1 MVISEPYCFSFIL
14 GTVHMQ
20 QYKWRVVAKTKLITK
35 SCTAT
40 ATIFRHGR
48 HESGYVIIYKYGHA
62 CWRWALKMKMC
73 TWCFSN
79 GVFDTLISTAARTD
93 EQKIFYIY
101 IYKHIYI
108 WYIIYKL
115 CLWRWHRHTEY
126 QPEYNPTDHKMVYRS
141 CHLSSTMCNGKYIAK
156 HTQVFFM
163 E

>member
-1 MVISEPYCFSFIL
+1 MIVVVVFAVMSNIKNYVRVNMGFHNLFLRIYIDYDYVLWWSVNLIYEACYCFSFIL

-20 QYKWRVVAKTKLITK
+20 QYKWRVVAKTKLTTK

-93 EQKIFYIY
+93 EQKFFL
-101 IYKHIYI
+101 HIYI
-108 WYIIYKL
+108 
-115 CLWRWHRHTEY
+115 
-126 QPEYNPTDHKMVYRS
+126 
-141 CHLSSTMCNGKYIAK
+141 
-156 HTQVFFM
+156 
-163 E
+163 